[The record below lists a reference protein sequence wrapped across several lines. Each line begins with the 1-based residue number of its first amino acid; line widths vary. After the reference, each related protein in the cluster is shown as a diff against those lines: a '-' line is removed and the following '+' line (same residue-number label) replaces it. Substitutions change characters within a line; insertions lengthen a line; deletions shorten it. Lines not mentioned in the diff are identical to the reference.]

1 MNSII
6 IKSLSFAIAAIVSI
20 GAQSL
25 QAQDGLVA
33 ILDVAKVFDNNQAF
47 KSQMELIK
55 ADADKLKT
63 QITQQQEAIKVEAQ
77 GLGRFEVGST
87 ERNNLEGQ
95 LEIKQANLRTFARQQ
110 ETVLLNREARVYYDT
125 YLQMQTVVE
134 SLANSNGISLVLRFE
149 SAEIDPDNRT
159 EVVKGVNRS
168 VVYHRKLDLTGMV
181 TTAMNGRT
189 ARAPTGTLNK

>member
-1 MNSII
+1 M
-6 IKSLSFAIAAIVSI
+6 SI

-33 ILDVAKVFDNNQAF
+33 ILDVAKVFDENLAF
-47 KSQMELIK
+47 KSQLALIK
-55 ADADKLKT
+55 DDADKLKA

-77 GLGRFEVGST
+77 DLGRFDVGST

-110 ETVLLNREARVYYDT
+110 ETVLLSREARVYYDT

-134 SLANSNGISLVLRFE
+134 SLASSNGISLVLRFE
-149 SAEIDPDNRT
+149 SSEIDPDNRA

-168 VVYHRKLDLTGMV
+168 VIYHRKLDLTGMV
-181 TTAMNGRT
+181 TKAMNGRT